1 MAGGPEDGAVNSV
14 DFLEDG
20 LFFLCFWINTLGDGF
35 FPWMKMLG
43 DGFFSMDENAGGWIC
58 FLGLLG

>member
-20 LFFLCFWINTLGDGF
+20 SFFFNVFGLIRWEMDF
-35 FPWMKMLG
+35 FFHG
-43 DGFFSMDENAGGWIC
+43 
-58 FLGLLG
+58 

>member
-20 LFFLCFWINTLGDGF
+20 SFFFHVFGLIRWEMDF
-35 FPWMKMLG
+35 FPWMKMLE
-43 DGFFSMDENAGGWIC
+43 DGFIFLDYYAEIWIF
-58 FLGLLG
+58 FLSN

>member
-20 LFFLCFWINTLGDGF
+20 SFFLCFWINTLGDGF
-35 FPWMKMLG
+35 FPWMKMLE
-43 DGFFSMDENAGGWIC
+43 DGFIFLDYYAEIWIF
-58 FLGLLG
+58 FLSN